1 MTVKQLLDVIDKKTM
16 VEVRGEHDCELIF
29 STNRNCGY
37 YTKDT
42 FEKIKENTVTQITAL
57 EEDLIVIYIDSEIW
71 MEYSIEM
78 SIFEKEGDWING
90 KM

>member
-42 FEKIKENTVTQITAL
+42 FEKIKEIQSHRLLHSKKI
-57 EEDLIVIYIDSEIW
+57 
-71 MEYSIEM
+71 
-78 SIFEKEGDWING
+78 
-90 KM
+90 

>member
-57 EEDLIVIYIDSEIW
+57 EEDLIVIYIDSEIQ

>member
-37 YTKDT
+37 YTKGT
-42 FEKIKENTVTQITAL
+42 FEEIKENTVTQITAL
-57 EEDLIVIYIDSEIW
+57 EEDLIVIYIDFGIYGEN
-71 MEYSIEM
+71 
-78 SIFEKEGDWING
+78 D
-90 KM
+90 

>member
-37 YTKDT
+37 YTKT
-42 FEKIKENTVTQITAL
+42 FEEIKENTVTQITAF

-71 MEYSIEM
+71 RE
-78 SIFEKEGDWING
+78 
-90 KM
+90 

>member
-42 FEKIKENTVTQITAL
+42 F
-57 EEDLIVIYIDSEIW
+57 
-71 MEYSIEM
+71 
-78 SIFEKEGDWING
+78 
-90 KM
+90 

>member
-1 MTVKQLLDVIDKKTM
+1 MTVKQLLDVIDKKAM
-16 VEVRGEHDCELIF
+16 VEVRGEHDGELIF

-42 FEKIKENTVTQITAL
+42 FEEIKENTATQITAF

-71 MEYSIEM
+71 RE
-78 SIFEKEGDWING
+78 
-90 KM
+90 

>member
-1 MTVKQLLDVIDKKTM
+1 MTVKQLLGVIDKKTM
-16 VEVRGEHDCELIF
+16 VEVRGEYDCELIF

-42 FEKIKENTVTQITAL
+42 FEEIKENTVTQITAL

-71 MEYSIEM
+71 RE
-78 SIFEKEGDWING
+78 
-90 KM
+90 